1 MMTYLFIG
9 TAVVWVG
16 LFLWIFTALHRGQV
30 NIQNELSDLQLE
42 LERIESCEKDS

>member
-1 MMTYLFIG
+1 MMTYLFIA

-30 NIQNELSDLQLE
+30 NIQNELNHLQLE
-42 LERIESCEKDS
+42 LERIKTCEKDS